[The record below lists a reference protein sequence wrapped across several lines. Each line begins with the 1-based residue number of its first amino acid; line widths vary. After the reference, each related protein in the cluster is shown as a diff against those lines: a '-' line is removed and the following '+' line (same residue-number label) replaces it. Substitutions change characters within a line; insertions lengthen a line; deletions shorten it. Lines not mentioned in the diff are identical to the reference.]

1 MASSDAQKNI
11 TVTAGS
17 AVTEGRFV
25 VLAADGKY
33 DHVSGAQGRASGVAA
48 ETVAAEDDVFAMAKA
63 DGAIVKVEAGAAVS
77 VGAQVASD
85 TSGRAITHVSAAGNY
100 ILGEAL
106 EAAGSAG
113 DIIRVQLLAPH
124 QDGAS

>member
-25 VLAADGKY
+25 VLASDGKY
-33 DHVSGAQGRASGVAA
+33 DHVSGAQGRASGAAA

-63 DGAIVKVEAGAAVS
+63 DGAIVKVEAGAAVEARNDFNATAYKL
-77 VGAQVASD
+77 AQGYGYSEIAE
-85 TSGRAITHVSAAGNY
+85 TLETATLQAA
-100 ILGEAL
+100 
-106 EAAGSAG
+106 AA
-113 DIIRVQLLAPH
+113 
-124 QDGAS
+124 QDNDLI